1 MHHDRR
7 LRLGTLFCALALA
20 ATSGLGGAQAVPAPS
35 AVLPTAAPL
44 PKLPTTPAGGAP
56 AGQPTPIPVASLA
69 PAFEGPQLPYPAY
82 GSPVPGVVGGSPPPG
97 LPQRV
102 SLQQAIAIGFARSP
116 LLAQTRADV
125 LVAAAEAQLEAT
137 GLYPSLTGHIS
148 TGHEHEQ
155 PGASGYV
162 TGATSSPIT
171 SSGGT
176 EFTTNSFSAD
186 LSQLIY
192 DGGHLAAGV
201 KAAQHTERAA
211 ADTYLREM
219 ETVAYN
225 VAVAYYNYLLAART
239 VQVDVDLV
247 QQDVVQEDLV
257 RASVQA
263 GTEARSDIATAQLQ
277 TAQARL
283 ALVRQQGTEVAD
295 QAALA
300 NALGLDA
307 GYDVRPVDDAP
318 DFSANPAPVVPLT
331 TYDLAVRRALALR
344 PDYDSSLQSVIAS
357 QYSLKE
363 AKLGLFPTLT
373 ATGDLETASTNAGGG
388 AFRNTGQIAA
398 GLSIPLFDQGITAAN
413 VKNARAELDLS
424 NANLQN
430 EALSVQLS
438 VKQALSNLV
447 TAYAALDQTQ
457 VELQTAL
464 VVLESTRAQYRAG
477 VTTLPLLLNAE
488 VGITTAAGDRVSAIY
503 AFRQA
508 EQAYLYAIGPNYD
521 FGSAP
526 PPALGAA
533 SPQAKK

>member
-1 MHHDRR
+1 
-7 LRLGTLFCALALA
+7 
-20 ATSGLGGAQAVPAPS
+20 
-35 AVLPTAAPL
+35 
-44 PKLPTTPAGGAP
+44 
-56 AGQPTPIPVASLA
+56 
-69 PAFEGPQLPYPAY
+69 
-82 GSPVPGVVGGSPPPG
+82 
-97 LPQRV
+97 
-102 SLQQAIAIGFARSP
+102 
-116 LLAQTRADV
+116 
-125 LVAAAEAQLEAT
+125 
-137 GLYPSLTGHIS
+137 
-148 TGHEHEQ
+148 
-155 PGASGYV
+155 
-162 TGATSSPIT
+162 
-171 SSGGT
+171 
-176 EFTTNSFSAD
+176 
-186 LSQLIY
+186 
-192 DGGHLAAGV
+192 
-201 KAAQHTERAA
+201 
-211 ADTYLREM
+211 
-219 ETVAYN
+219 
-225 VAVAYYNYLLAART
+225 LLAART

>member
-7 LRLGTLFCALALA
+7 LRIGTLFCALALV
-20 ATSGLGGAQAVPAPS
+20 ATSGLGVAQGVPSPN

-44 PKLPTTPAGGAP
+44 PKVPSTAAGGAP

-69 PAFEGPQLPYPAY
+69 PAFQGPQLPYPAY
-82 GSPVPGVVGGSPPPG
+82 GSPIPGVVGTQPPAG
-97 LPQRV
+97 IPQRV

-125 LVAAAEAQLEAT
+125 FVAAAEAQLTAT
-137 GLYPSLTGHIS
+137 GLYPSLTGKIS
-148 TGHEHEQ
+148 VGHEHEQ
-155 PGASGYV
+155 LGASGLS
-162 TGATSSPIT
+162 GGTSSPIAN
-171 SSGGT
+171 SAGT
-176 EFTTNSFSAD
+176 EFTSNSFAAD

-201 KAAQHTERAA
+201 KAAQHSERAA
-211 ADTYLREM
+211 ADTYLRELQ
-219 ETVAYN
+219 TVAYN

-263 GTEARSDIATAQLQ
+263 GTEARSDIATAELQ

-295 QAALA
+295 QAAFA

-307 GYDVRPVDDAP
+307 GYNVMPVDDAP
-318 DFSANPAPVVPLT
+318 DFSANPAPVVALT
-331 TYDLAVRRALALR
+331 TYDISVRRALALR

-363 AKLGLFPTLT
+363 AKLGLFPTLS
-373 ATGDLETASTNAGGG
+373 ATGDFQTASTDSGGG
-388 AFRNTGQIAA
+388 AFRNSGSIAA
-398 GLSIPLFDQGITAAN
+398 GLSIPLFDQGVTAAN
-413 VKNARAELDLS
+413 VKNARGELDLS

-430 EALSVQLS
+430 EALTVQLS

-447 TAYAALDQTQ
+447 TAYATLTQTQ

-521 FGSAP
+521 FGSSP
-526 PPALGAA
+526 PPSLGATP
-533 SPQAKK
+533 PQVKK